1 METSTLYLKY
11 TYPLLGIYPKDSE
24 SAYHINSCISMLITA
39 LFTIA
44 SLRTQAQ
51 CLPTDK

>member
-24 SAYHINSCISMLITA
+24 SAYHINSCISMLITVHNSQFKDPGSVSA
-39 LFTIA
+39 N
-44 SLRTQAQ
+44 R
-51 CLPTDK
+51 